1 MTIRV
6 RSGLMATLLCVTSM
20 VTISAF
26 GQASAPDAPDAP
38 APQSGASAQPPAQA
52 PAGQPGQAA
61 GQAGQPAGQAGQPAA
76 PAQLQP
82 MPPPDP
88 ANFTAATPTKETVE
102 AFLRAS
108 WGYDENRIFQ
118 VQAIQT
124 TQVQGISR
132 VTVLVEE
139 KGTQQAQPS
148 VLAFLTLPDGKHLIA
163 NDEVLPFGAHPFDN
177 YRESLM
183 RDAKGP
189 SRGPANAPLQL
200 VEFADFE
207 CPHCKE
213 AQPIIERLLKDYPQ
227 AHYVSQAY
235 PLRSVHSE
243 AEKAAENGV
252 CVAKIGGNDAFF
264 KYSDAVYANQA
275 QLTPDGSAQALAS
288 AVTASGVDAAKVK
301 ACVAEPSTK
310 AAVDASLQAG
320 QEVGVNQTPTL
331 FVNGRMLPLG
341 GFPYDQLKKII
352 DYDMK
357 QGAGK

>member
-1 MTIRV
+1 MTMRV
-6 RSGLMATLLCVTSM
+6 RSGLIAALIIVTFM
-20 VTISAF
+20 VTNSAF
-26 GQASAPDAPDAP
+26 AQSNPPDAP
-38 APQSGASAQPPAQA
+38 AAQSGAA
-52 PAGQPGQAA
+52 PA
-61 GQAGQPAGQAGQPAA
+61 PAA
-76 PAQLQP
+76 PVKLQP

-118 VQAIQT
+118 VQAIET

-148 VLAFLTLPDGKHLIA
+148 VLAFLTLPDGKHLVA
-163 NDEVLPFGAHPFDN
+163 NDEILPFGAHPFEN
-177 YRESLM
+177 YREILM

-200 VEFADFE
+200 VEFSDFE

-213 AQPIIERLLKDYPQ
+213 AQPTVERLLKDYPQ
-227 AHYVSQAY
+227 AHFVSQVF
-235 PLRSVHSE
+235 PLRRVHSE
-243 AEKAAENGV
+243 AEKAAEAGV
-252 CVAKIGGNDAFF
+252 CVAKLGGNDAFF
-264 KYSDAVYANQA
+264 KYTDAVYANQA
-275 QLTPDGSAQALAS
+275 QLTPEGSAAALS
-288 AVTASGVDAAKVK
+288 AAVKAAGVDEAKVK

-310 AAVDASLQAG
+310 AAVDASLQVGA
-320 QEVGVNQTPTL
+320 EVGVNQTPML
-331 FVNGRMLPLG
+331 SVNGRLLPLG

-352 DYDMK
+352 DYDLSQK
-357 QGAGK
+357 